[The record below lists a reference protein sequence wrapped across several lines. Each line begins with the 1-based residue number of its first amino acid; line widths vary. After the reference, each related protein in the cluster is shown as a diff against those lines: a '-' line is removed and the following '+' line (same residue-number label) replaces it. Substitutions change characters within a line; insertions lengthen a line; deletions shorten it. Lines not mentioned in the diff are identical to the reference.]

1 MAQNAAQLAPAGP
14 LPTMATS
21 HIFEYSL
28 TTVPLSKEKPD
39 LNKKVHEVPHK
50 PGVYLMR
57 DRFGRVIYVGK
68 ARDLR
73 KRVGSYFMPSKMAVA
88 DLKTRAL
95 LEAVWDFETHTV
107 ASEAESILLEGKL
120 IKEYRPRYNISFRDD
135 KRFLVVKVDPTEEWP
150 RFRLA
155 RFKKDDGARYFGP
168 YAHAG
173 ALRQTLNFMRKKFGV
188 LTFGRGSPTERELKS
203 STYQVPMRLS
213 EINAETYRQRV
224 EQAAEFL
231 EGHSREMMNAL
242 EEEMQK
248 AAAKLD
254 FEKAAELRNMLED
267 LRRTTKPMRRFTRHS
282 LPTTIDPRADVQELA
297 DVLQLPRPPDV
308 MECFDI
314 SNISTTHVVASMVS
328 FRDGVPDKNNYRRYR
343 IRTVEGQDDFASM
356 AEVVR
361 RRYSRVLL
369 QAREANPETA
379 EFSQES
385 PSEAVA
391 RLACHPEP
399 AQRGEEPPSLPKE
412 PRKLRASTISEAT
425 PNDACEVPLRAAP
438 VRDDSSGGA
447 TPYVR
452 LPDLI
457 IVDGGKGQLS
467 SACRELQRLG
477 LHELPIIGLAK
488 EFEEI
493 YRPGRALPLQLPPDS
508 GALRLLQR
516 IRDEAHRFA
525 NTYHQ
530 LLMKKRIGE
539 SILDD
544 CPGVSQNRKNL
555 LLRKFGSVQRLRRAS
570 VEEIASTEGIGQK
583 LAEEVHR
590 FLASH

>member
-1 MAQNAAQLAPAGP
+1 MP
-14 LPTMATS
+14 S
-21 HIFEYSL
+21 HRQ
-28 TTVPLSKEKPD
+28 KEKPD
-39 LNKKVHEVPHK
+39 LTKKVHEVPHK

-57 DRFGRVIYVGK
+57 DRFNRVIYVGK

-73 KRVGSYFMPSKMAVA
+73 KRVGSYFMPSKVA
-88 DLKTRAL
+88 QGDIKTRAML
-95 LEAVWDFETHTV
+95 AAVWDFETHTV
-107 ASEAESILLEGKL
+107 QSEPESLLLEGKL
-120 IKEYRPRYNISFRDD
+120 IKEYRPRYNVSFRDD

-155 RFKKDDGARYFGP
+155 RFRKDDGARYFGP

-203 STYQVPMRLS
+203 ATYQVPTRLS
-213 EINAETYRQRV
+213 EINAELYRERV
-224 EQAAEFL
+224 AQACEFL
-231 EGHSREMMNAL
+231 EGHSREMMAAL
-242 EEEMQK
+242 QDEMRT
-248 AAAKLD
+248 AAEKLD

-267 LRRTTKPMRRFTRHS
+267 LRRTTRPMRRFTRHS
-282 LPTTIDPRADVQELA
+282 LPSAIDPMSDVQALGDA
-297 DVLQLPRPPDV
+297 LQLTTPPSV

-314 SNISTTHVVASMVS
+314 SNISTTHVVASMVC
-328 FRDGVPDKNNYRRYR
+328 FRNGVPDKDNYRRYR

-369 QAREANPETA
+369 GIAEAGKRVPQSHEEAVALTA
-379 EFSQES
+379 TEFSQET
-385 PSEAVA
+385 A
-391 RLACHPEP
+391 REIAERVTSSSNQAP
-399 AQRGEEPPSLPKE
+399 ATR
-412 PRKLRASTISEAT
+412 T
-425 PNDACEVPLRAAP
+425 PQFNP
-438 VRDDSSGGA
+438 
-447 TPYVR
+447 VR

-467 SACRELQRLG
+467 SACHELQRLG

-493 YRPGRALPLQLPPDS
+493 YRPGRALPLVLPEDS

-544 CPGVSQNRKNL
+544 CLGVSQNRKNL
-555 LLRKFGSVQRLRRAS
+555 LLRRFGSVNRLRKAS
-570 VEEIASTEGIGQK
+570 VQEIAATEGIGQK
-583 LAEEVHR
+583 LAEEIHH
-590 FLASH
+590 FLAQH

>member
-1 MAQNAAQLAPAGP
+1 
-14 LPTMATS
+14 
-21 HIFEYSL
+21 
-28 TTVPLSKEKPD
+28 VPLSKEKPD

-73 KRVGSYFMPSKMAVA
+73 KRVASYFMPSKMAVA
-88 DLKTRAL
+88 DLKTHAL

-107 ASEAESILLEGKL
+107 ASEAESVLLEGKL

-188 LTFGRGSPTERELKS
+188 LTFGRGAPTERELKS

-213 EINAETYRQRV
+213 EIDAETYRQRV
-224 EQAAEFL
+224 AQASDFL
-231 EGHSREMMNAL
+231 EGHSREMIDAL
-242 EEEMQK
+242 AAEMQK
-248 AAAKLD
+248 AAEKLD

-267 LRRTTKPMRRFTRHS
+267 LRSTTKPMRRFTRHS
-282 LPTTIDPRADVQELA
+282 LPSTIDPQADVQALA
-297 DVLQLPRPPDV
+297 DALQLPQPPTV

-369 QAREANPETA
+369 QAREANPDVA
-379 EFSQES
+379 EFSQEN
-385 PSEAVA
+385 PVEAMA
-391 RLACHPEP
+391 RAGSNETF
-399 AQRGEEPPSLPKE
+399 AIGNATAGQVEN
-412 PRKLRASTISEAT
+412 LRH
-425 PNDACEVPLRAAP
+425 
-438 VRDDSSGGA
+438 
-447 TPYVR
+447 VR

-477 LHELPIIGLAK
+477 LQELPIIGLAK

-493 YRPGRALPLQLPPDS
+493 YRLGRAMPLQLPSDS

-544 CPGVSQNRKNL
+544 CPGVSQNRKSL
-555 LLRKFGSVQRLRRAS
+555 LLRKFGSVQRLRKAS

>member
-1 MAQNAAQLAPAGP
+1 V
-14 LPTMATS
+14 S
-21 HIFEYSL
+21 
-28 TTVPLSKEKPD
+28 LSKEKPD

-88 DLKTRAL
+88 DLKTRAML
-95 LEAVWDFETHTV
+95 DAVWDFETHTV
-107 ASEAESILLEGKL
+107 QSEAESLLLEGKL
-120 IKEYRPRYNISFRDD
+120 IKDYRPRYNVSFRDD
-135 KRFLVVKVDPTEEWP
+135 KRFLVVKVDPREEWP

-188 LTFGRGSPTERELKS
+188 LTFGRGAPTERELKS

-213 EINAETYRQRV
+213 EINAEIYRERV
-224 EQAAEFL
+224 GQAAEFL
-231 EGHSREMMNAL
+231 EGHSREMIAAI
-242 EEEMQK
+242 EGEMQK
-248 AAAKLD
+248 AAEKLD

-267 LRRTTKPMRRFTRHS
+267 LRRTTKPTRRFTRHS
-282 LPTTIDPRADVQELA
+282 LPSAIDPEADVQALGEA
-297 DVLQLPRPPDV
+297 LQLTQSPMV

-314 SNISTTHVVASMVS
+314 SNISATHVVASMVC
-328 FRDGVPDKNNYRRYR
+328 FRNGVPDKDNYRRYR
-343 IRTVEGQDDFASM
+343 IRTVAGQDDFASM

-369 QAREANPETA
+369 AAREANPDVA
-379 EFSQES
+379 QFSQEIA
-385 PSEAVA
+385 SEALQ
-391 RLACHPEP
+391 RLSYPERSQGLALGKTQVPHP
-399 AQRGEEPPSLPKE
+399 
-412 PRKLRASTISEAT
+412 ASSI
-425 PNDACEVPLRAAP
+425 PLRSAQNDERF
-438 VRDDSSGGA
+438 VSI
-447 TPYVR
+447 R

-467 SACRELQRLG
+467 SACHELQRLG
-477 LHELPIIGLAK
+477 LHDLPIIGLAK

-493 YRPGRALPLQLPPDS
+493 YRPGRAMPFQLPPDS

-555 LLRKFGSVQRLRRAS
+555 LLREFGSVQRLRKAS

-590 FLASH
+590 FLQRH